1 RCAPARRVWGAGSGQ
16 ARTGSRDWGGLGP
29 GPRAARPP
37 LPATSTPPAA
47 ASREPLRP
55 ARRRAGLS
63 RNSDEFS
70 CHISSREP
78 SGGVAVAVHKPLL
91 GRPMI
96 KKRPDHFRRRA
107 AAQHDLR
114 ATAAVRDSGDVGRA
128 FTRRRVGELGYRAGS
143 MRISAACRNALLR
156 GAAAI
161 DVAQMGGTC
170 PAHVT
175 HAKGARRLRR
185 APLFPLAPRAD
196 AVEGERGSPAKC
208 LPRPLHVV
216 LMSPHCC
223 SFRYP
228 PANPRAG
235 SP

>member
-37 LPATSTPPAA
+37 LLATSTPPAA

-107 AAQHDLR
+107 PTEHDLR
-114 ATAAVRDSGDVGRA
+114 AALATATVDGDGGEVGHA
-128 FTRRRVGELGYRAGS
+128 LACRRVRKLGNPGLHY
-143 MRISAACRNALLR
+143 
-156 GAAAI
+156 
-161 DVAQMGGTC
+161 
-170 PAHVT
+170 PPVT
-175 HAKGARRLRR
+175 
-185 APLFPLAPRAD
+185 PLARCIRAS
-196 AVEGERGSPAKC
+196 GTT
-208 LPRPLHVV
+208 V
-216 LMSPHCC
+216 LV
-223 SFRYP
+223 
-228 PANPRAG
+228 
-235 SP
+235 